1 VGEMTRGEVVD
12 ILLRSNYGRLD
23 LCCQYADVFLEYRE
37 ASANIAEHGIIV
49 QHPRTMNPIDNPY
62 LAIRDR
68 ALKKFQIL
76 ARVDAVEL
84 WLD

>member
-1 VGEMTRGEVVD
+1 MGKMTRGDVVD
-12 ILLRSNYGRLD
+12 ILLRTNFGRRD
-23 LCCQYADVFLEYRE
+23 LCCQYADVFLEYQE
-37 ASANIAEHGIIV
+37 ASENIAEHGIIV

-68 ALKKFQIL
+68 ALKKFQFL